1 MKRNKIFLFALAM
14 AGIFSSCSDWLDVNE
29 SPNNP
34 QYSEIPPTLSLSAA
48 QTMTFRSI
56 TGDNQ
61 NFESSVRTDNF
72 NQLGNLM
79 MNSWAGNVNS
89 VTNPYNDEYRS
100 LITSSFYGKAWDW
113 TYRNVANFQKITEY
127 ASADYDNHKGI
138 AKILKSFYMQYMVD
152 LYGDVP
158 YSQAFKGQANLYPT
172 YDDDK
177 EVYKGLINEINEGIA
192 LIEGAD
198 ANDVSVGTEDA
209 MLNGNM
215 DEWIRF
221 ANTVKLRI
229 LVRESEVTDA
239 DVVAFR
245 NQELAAL
252 AGAEFI
258 TRDIT
263 INPGYRAASATT
275 QNPFYGAYGYNV
287 AGAATS
293 NRNFVVASA
302 HAANQLNLTNDP
314 RRGRLFTLV
323 SGNVVGIAQGEEAQ
337 SAPDNPSLLGP
348 AIIPVPVSGNAS
360 VGSSMNGYVM
370 TLSEAKF
377 VMAEAT
383 LRFPGQFTGYDAETL
398 FNEGIQ
404 SSFTR
409 LGATG
414 YAAYMASIAATPGFG
429 WGATTDKIEAI
440 MTQKWIA
447 LMNVHAVES
456 WIDYTRTGFPVTPL
470 PLTNAG
476 VGRPKRLMYPASEY
490 VGNSA
495 NVPAQTSATVF
506 ATGPF
511 WLVP

>member
-1 MKRNKIFLFALAM
+1 MKRNKIFLFAIAI
-14 AGIFSSCSDWLDVNE
+14 AGIFSSCSDYLDVNE

-34 QYSEIPPTLSLSAA
+34 QYAEVPPTLALSAA
-48 QTMTFRSI
+48 QTQTFRSI
-56 TGDNQ
+56 TGDSQ

-89 VTNPYNDEYRS
+89 VTNPYSNEYRS

-113 TYRNVANFQKITEY
+113 TFRNVANFQKITEY
-127 ASADYDNHKGI
+127 ESADFDNHKAI

-158 YSQAFKGQANLYPT
+158 YSEAFKGQANLYPT

-177 EVYKGLINEINEGIA
+177 EVYKGLINELNEGIA

-198 ANDVSVGTEDA
+198 SNDATVGTEDA
-209 MLNGNM
+209 MLSGDM
-215 DEWIRF
+215 EEWIRF
-221 ANTVKLRI
+221 ANTIKLRI
-229 LVRESEVTDA
+229 LVRESAVTDA

-245 NQELAAL
+245 NQELANL
-252 AGAEFI
+252 VGAEFI

-263 INPGYRAASATT
+263 INPGYRAATATT

-293 NRNFVVASA
+293 NRNLVVASE
-302 HAANQLNLTNDP
+302 HAANVLNDTNDP
-314 RRGRLFTLV
+314 RRSRLFTVV
-323 SGNVVGIAQGEEAQ
+323 SGNVIGIRQGDDAAL
-337 SAPDNPSLLGP
+337 APDNPSLLGP
-348 AIIPVPVSGNAS
+348 AIVPVPVSGNAT

-383 LRFPGQFTGYDAETL
+383 LRFPQFTGYNGKTL
-398 FNEGIQ
+398 FEEAIQ

-414 YAAYMASIAATPGFG
+414 YASYMTSISALSGFSWDASA
-429 WGATTDKIEAI
+429 DKIEAI

-456 WIDYTRTGFPVTPL
+456 WIDYNRTGFPVTPL
-470 PLTNAG
+470 AETNAG
-476 VGRPKRLMYPASEY
+476 VGKPKRLMYPASEY
-490 VGNSA
+490 VGNGA

-506 ATGPF
+506 ASGPF
-511 WLVP
+511 WLVN

>member
-1 MKRNKIFLFALAM
+1 MKRNKIFLFAIAI
-14 AGIFSSCSDWLDVNE
+14 AGIFSSCSDYLDINE

-34 QYSEIPPTLSLSAA
+34 QYEDVPPTLTLSGA
-48 QTMTFRSI
+48 QTQTFRSI

-89 VTNPYNDEYRS
+89 VTNPYSDEYRS
-100 LITSSFYGKAWDW
+100 IITSSFYGKAWDW

-127 ASADYDNHKGI
+127 ESADFDNHKGI

-158 YSQAFKGQANLYPT
+158 YSEAFKGQANLYPT

-177 EVYKGLINEINEGIA
+177 EVYKGLINELNEGIA

-198 ANDVSVGTEDA
+198 GNDATVGTEDA
-209 MLNGNM
+209 MLSGDM
-215 DEWIRF
+215 EEWIRF
-221 ANTVKLRI
+221 ANTIKLRI
-229 LVRESEVTDA
+229 LVRESAVTDA

-245 NQELAAL
+245 NQELANL

-263 INPGYRAASATT
+263 INPGYRAATTTT

-293 NRNFVVASA
+293 NRNLVVASE
-302 HAANQLNLTNDP
+302 HAANVLNDTNDP
-314 RRGRLFTLV
+314 RRSRLFTVV
-323 SGNVVGIAQGEEAQ
+323 SGNVIGIRQGDDAAL
-337 SAPDNPSLLGP
+337 APDNPSLLGP
-348 AIIPVPVSGNAS
+348 AIVPVPVNSNAT

-383 LRFPGQFTGYDAETL
+383 LRFPQFTGYNGKTL
-398 FNEGIQ
+398 FEEGIE
-404 SSFTR
+404 SSFIR

-414 YAAYMASIAATPGFG
+414 YASYMTSISALSGFSWDASAN
-429 WGATTDKIEAI
+429 KIEAI

-456 WIDYTRTGFPVTPL
+456 WIDYNRTKFPVTPL
-470 PLTNAG
+470 AETNAG
-476 VGRPKRLMYPASEY
+476 VGKPKRLMYPASEY
-490 VGNSA
+490 VGNGA

-511 WLVP
+511 WLID